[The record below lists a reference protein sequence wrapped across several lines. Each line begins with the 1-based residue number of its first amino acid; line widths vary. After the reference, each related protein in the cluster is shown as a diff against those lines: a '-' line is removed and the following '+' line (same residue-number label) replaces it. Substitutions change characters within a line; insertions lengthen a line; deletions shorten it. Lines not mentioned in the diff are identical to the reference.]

1 MAIDKIVPGVAEA
14 VAGITDGMTIMISG
28 FGFAGVP
35 NDLIHGV
42 LDLGVTDLTVI
53 SNNAGTGTEGLAALM
68 GSGRVKRIICSYPRS
83 RGSDNFD
90 ARYAA
95 GEIELELVPQGTLSE
110 RMRAAAAGVG
120 GFYSPTGVGTELAAG
135 KEVRTI
141 DGRDYVLEMPLRADV
156 ALVQAQAADR
166 WGNLT
171 YSKAARS
178 FGPVMAMAADL
189 TVVQVKEIVPLG
201 GMDPETIV
209 TPSVF
214 VDRVV
219 HIDNQREWDI

>member
-1 MAIDKIVPGVAEA
+1 MAIDKIVPGVQEA
-14 VAGITDGMTIMISG
+14 VAGIRDGMTIMIGG

-83 RGSDNFD
+83 KGSDKFD

-120 GFYSPTGVGTELAAG
+120 GFYSPTGVGTDLAAG

-141 DGRDYVLEMPLRADV
+141 DGRDYVLELPLRADV
-156 ALVQAQAADR
+156 ALVQAQTADR

-171 YSKAARS
+171 YSKAARN

-189 TVVQVKEIVPLG
+189 TIVQAKHIVPLG
-201 GMDPETIV
+201 GLDPETIV

>member
-1 MAIDKIVPGVAEA
+1 MAIDKIVPSVAEA

-42 LDLGVTDLTVI
+42 LDLGVTDLTII
-53 SNNAGTGTEGLAALM
+53 SNNAGTGTEGLAALV
-68 GSGRVKRIICSYPRS
+68 GSGRVRRIICSYPRS
-83 RGSDNFD
+83 KGSGNFD

-95 GEIELELVPQGTLSE
+95 GEIELELVPQGTMSE

-120 GFYSPTGVGTELAAG
+120 GFYCPTGVGTDLAAG

-171 YSKAARS
+171 YSKAARN
-178 FGPVMAMAADL
+178 FGPVMAMAAEL
-189 TVVQVKEIVPLG
+189 SVVQVKEVVPLG

-219 HIDNQREWDI
+219 HIDNDREWDI